1 MKAIIFTRYGPPD
14 VVHLQEIEKP
24 APQADQVLI
33 ETRAASINAY
43 DLHILRADPFIIR
56 LMGGGFL
63 KPKNQRLGADIAGR
77 IEAVGTNAKRFQVG
91 DEVYGDLGGWGS
103 GSFAE
108 YVCVSEDAVGLK
120 PAHLTFEAAAA
131 VPMAGVTALQ
141 ALRDVGKIQAAHKVL
156 IYGASGGVGTFAV
169 QIAKAFGA
177 EVTAV
182 CSPRHVDVMRSIGA
196 DEIVDYTKEDFAQ
209 RGQRYDLILAANG
222 YRSIFHYRRA
232 LSPKGIFVATGGVAQ
247 VFQAMLLG
255 PRISKTGGQK
265 FGSMIAHPNR
275 KDHDVLSE
283 LLESGKVVPV
293 IDRRYPLDEAAE
305 ALRYVGEGH
314 ARGKVVITVE
324 RNGRTPA
331 SSRNP

>member
-1 MKAIIFTRYGPPD
+1 MKAIIFTEYGPPD
-14 VVHLQEIEKP
+14 VVQLQEIEKP
-24 APQADQVLI
+24 APKADEVLLQ
-33 ETRAASINAY
+33 TRAASVNAY

-63 KPKNQRLGADIAGR
+63 RPKNQRLGADIAGR

-91 DEVYGDLGGWGS
+91 DEVYGILVGEN

-108 YVCVSEDAVGLK
+108 YVCVSEDAIALK
-120 PAHLTFEAAAA
+120 PARLTFEAAAA
-131 VPMAGVTALQ
+131 VPMAGFTALQ
-141 ALRDVGKIQAAHKVL
+141 ALRDFGQIQAGSKVL

-182 CSPRHVDVMRSIGA
+182 CSPRHLDVMRSIGA
-196 DEIVDYTKEDFAQ
+196 DQIVVYTKEDFVR
-209 RGQRYDLILAANG
+209 RGQTYDLILAANG
-222 YRSIFHYRRA
+222 FRSILDYRRA

-247 VFQAMLLG
+247 VFQAILLG

-265 FGSMIAHPNR
+265 FGSVIAHPNR
-275 KDHDVLSE
+275 KDHAFLSE
-283 LLESGKVVPV
+283 LLEAGKVVPV
-293 IDRRYPLDEAAE
+293 IDRRYPLNEVAE

-324 RNGRTPA
+324 HDGRTQA